1 MKKILTIISG
11 TALTAAA
18 VIAVI
23 ALTAGASASAQDST
37 PTESTAQ
44 DQGLLNDE
52 AIGTLTSIADDVIDK
67 LVSEG
72 VITEQQAAEA
82 RAAVKDGR
90 AQLDATDWD
99 MVEKQLDLGIA
110 RFKREIAN
118 ADWDAIRQQIEDALA
133 QLDESELSDLQEF
146 NFDLGSIDWSELES
160 GFDEFKGEVEK
171 FDLDEMKD
179 ELDKH
184 LGDVDWDELSSDIR
198 DGLEQFDFDAFK
210 DRVDQLKKQFD
221 GMDWEDLAKQ
231 FEGQF

>member
-23 ALTAGASASAQDST
+23 ALTAGASANAQDST
-37 PTESTAQ
+37 PTESTPQ

-52 AIGTLTSIADDVIDK
+52 AVGTLTSIADDLIDR

-72 VITEQQAAEA
+72 VITDQQAAEA
-82 RAAVKDGR
+82 RSALQDAESR
-90 AQLDATDWD
+90 LEATDWD

-110 RFKREIAN
+110 RFKSEIAS
-118 ADWDAIRQQIEDALA
+118 ADWDAIRKQIEDAFA
-133 QLDESELSDLQEF
+133 QLDESEVSDLQQF
-146 NFDLGSIDWSELES
+146 DFDLDSIDWSELEG
-160 GFDEFKGEVEK
+160 GFDEFKSEVEQ
-171 FDLDEMKD
+171 FDLGQMRN
-179 ELDKH
+179 ELDKY

-198 DGLEQFDFDAFK
+198 DGLDQFDFNSFK
-210 DRVDQLKKQFD
+210 NQIDQLKNQFD
-221 GMDWEDLAKQ
+221 GMNWEDLAKH